1 MTLSCKEPGRG
12 PSKPKLCMV
21 ESVKISKGK
30 LMENQPPETQTKF
43 IFNDFSSNLS
53 TQSSQQYVEIIRQ
66 AEKRQIASTQQAA
79 VKVMEE
85 CLAESKKIS
94 DGIAEE
100 TAKLDA
106 ENEALIKE
114 LESDFNFK
122 R

>member
-1 MTLSCKEPGRG
+1 
-12 PSKPKLCMV
+12 
-21 ESVKISKGK
+21 
-30 LMENQPPETQTKF
+30 MENQPPETQTKF